1 MLMCPLV
8 AGALRAGEAA
18 EAMGREK
25 EELAAEKEAFQKEK
39 EVCMCGWI
47 SWGVMR
53 WGLLDVWVVGGCVR
67 MKEVRDSLCCD
78 GAL

>member
-1 MLMCPLV
+1 MQHVDVSLGFGIASRNLSLYRPR
-8 AGALRAGEAA
+8 LRVGEAA
-18 EAMGREK
+18 EAVGREK

-53 WGLLDVWVVGGCVR
+53 FGGP
-67 MKEVRDSLCCD
+67 
-78 GAL
+78 